1 MGWLTRDRT
10 TPPVS
15 TRREALDCIPVKNR
29 QVQEERLENGDVLVR
44 YPVTVRPWVAAVAR
58 WLGAGDTP
66 PRTARLQLDR
76 LGSGV
81 WSLLDG
87 QTPLRRVAAA
97 FAEIHRLERK
107 EAEVA
112 VAQFVRE
119 LGRRGLIGLR
129 WNPAPGGS
137 ADGSPPGG
145 RPKVKRP

>member
-1 MGWLTRDRT
+1 M
-10 TPPVS
+10 
-15 TRREALDCIPVKNR
+15 
-29 QVQEERLENGDVLVR
+29 LVR
-44 YPVTVRPWVAAVAR
+44 YPVTVRPWMAAVAR

-81 WSLLDG
+81 WSMLDG

-129 WNPAPGGS
+129 WNPAPGCP

>member
-1 MGWLTRDRT
+1 MGWLTRDRA
-10 TPPVS
+10 TPPVQ

-29 QVQEERLENGDVLVR
+29 HIQEERLENGDVLVS
-44 YPVTVRPWVAAVAR
+44 YPVTVRPWMAAVAR
-58 WLGAGDTP
+58 WIGAGGTP
-66 PRTARLQLDR
+66 PPMARLQLDR
-76 LGSGV
+76 LGAGV
-81 WSLLDG
+81 WSMLDG

-112 VAQFVRE
+112 VTQFVRE

-129 WNPAPGGS
+129 WNPAPGCP

-145 RPKVKRP
+145 RPTVKRP

>member
-1 MGWLTRDRT
+1 MGWLTRDRA
-10 TPPVS
+10 TPLVPS
-15 TRREALDCIPVKNR
+15 RREALDCIPVKNR
-29 QVQEERLENGDVLVR
+29 HIQEERLESGDVLVC
-44 YPVTVRPWVAAVAR
+44 YPVTVRPWMAAVAR
-58 WLGAGDTP
+58 WLGASNTP
-66 PRTARLQLDR
+66 PRMARLQLDR

-81 WSLLDG
+81 WSMLDG

-112 VAQFVRE
+112 VTQFVRE

-129 WNPAPGGS
+129 WNPAPGCP

-145 RPKVKRP
+145 RPTVKRP